1 MPGENFSRR
10 VARAAA
16 VGGGR
21 TYRRQ
26 TPYGWW
32 VTLMLICVLGVG
44 LVAYSRWEMQ
54 HPLAAASRSRSNLP
68 PTKNNQW
75 KIGLALDLCGRT
87 EYLPAS
93 TTQQAFSSDGH
104 GVVTIEPA
112 LSANP
117 ASYSGKNASL
127 ENLLLTSSVLL
138 TPTEL
143 QLPGT
148 PPTTTTTT
156 SPSSTTTS
164 TTGSSSTTSTTG
176 SSTTTSTT
184 APVAKP
190 RLFKNGQS
198 CEGKTGVVQ
207 VKRWQSPSA
216 RTGTLVTNPSSIR
229 FRNGELITIA
239 FLPKGAPIPRPA
251 SAKAIADFLVA
262 NPRGLAPAGAAPV
275 TPSTVLPPSV
285 PSSSSATTKTTTSS
299 PSGG

>member
-54 HPLAAASRSRSNLP
+54 HPLAAASKSRSNLP

-164 TTGSSSTTSTTG
+164 TT
-176 SSTTTSTT
+176 
-184 APVAKP
+184 AAVAKP